1 MKKEKVYRFLMDYEE
16 NFSFCLNFPKA
27 LAVTTAP
34 IVLIILYLTGRS
46 KFFFVAL
53 FLSLLIIVMPILM
66 FILKSQMV
74 RKYLEKHFSKD
85 IADFTWLYTEYYN
98 TPFYFFTEEIRRDM
112 EKFPKGRERDKIMVA
127 GLDYW
132 FNEKAKKRMK
142 YFENGENQHR
152 KNKLEQFENI
162 IKKYKY

>member
-1 MKKEKVYRFLMDYEE
+1 MKKEEVYQFLMDYEE

-27 LAVTTAP
+27 LTVTTTP
-34 IVLIILYLTGRS
+34 IVLIILFLIGRS
-46 KFFFVAL
+46 KLFFVTAV
-53 FLSLLIIVMPILM
+53 LSLLIIVMPILI
-66 FILKSQMV
+66 FILKSQMAK
-74 RKYLEKHFSKD
+74 KYLKKHFSKD
-85 IADFTWLYTEYYN
+85 IADFTWLYTEYNN
-98 TPFYFFTEEIRRDM
+98 TPFYFFTEDIRRDM
-112 EKFPKGRERDKIMVA
+112 RKFPKGKERDKIMVA

-142 YFENGENQHR
+142 YFDNGENQHR